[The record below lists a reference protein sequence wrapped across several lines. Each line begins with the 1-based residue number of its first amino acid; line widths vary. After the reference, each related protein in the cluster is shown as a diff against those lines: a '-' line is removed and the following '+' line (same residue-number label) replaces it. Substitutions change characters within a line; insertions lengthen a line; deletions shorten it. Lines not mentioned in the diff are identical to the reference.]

1 MRKSDAYIQ
10 QMSVKADL
18 RDMIEKRFIKQ
29 VDYGYIGDDGN
40 TVTITFLPLDT
51 DVTFFDDEAI
61 ITSA

>member
-1 MRKSDAYIQ
+1 
-10 QMSVKADL
+10 MSVKADL